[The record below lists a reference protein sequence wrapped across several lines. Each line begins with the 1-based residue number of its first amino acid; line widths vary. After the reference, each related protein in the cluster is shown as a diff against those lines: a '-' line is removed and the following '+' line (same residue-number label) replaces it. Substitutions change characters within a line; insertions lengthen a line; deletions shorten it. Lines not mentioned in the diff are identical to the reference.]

1 MFEITLMQQIMTVS
15 FCIMMVSF
23 CIMRLIQICKMWR
36 LVIGLVYIR
45 PNRGAEKQDPLL
57 GF

>member
-23 CIMRLIQICKMWR
+23 YVMRLIEICKMWR
-36 LVIGLVYIR
+36 LVIGLVYI
-45 PNRGAEKQDPLL
+45 
-57 GF
+57 